1 MTMGRKLKYQ
11 TLPDKHT
18 WWRVADPA
26 WKDPLNPTYS
36 KETGGRWN
44 RPGSFPTLY
53 LNADKQTARCNVEA
67 FIGEA
72 PYEPEDL
79 REESA
84 PVLVGCQLPKSQVV
98 CDAFTNEGVRA
109 AGLPDTYPLDAEGS
123 VVEHEVCQDI
133 GMQVKEERRRGVHT
147 RCAKSS
153 DFGDLELAWFPA
165 SNRSKA
171 QKMEKFRFSVW
182 YWNR

>member
-1 MTMGRKLKYQ
+1 MNEELEYQ
-11 TLPDKHT
+11 RLPDKHT
-18 WWRVADPA
+18 WWRVADPV
-26 WKDPLNPTYS
+26 WKDPLNSMYS
-36 KETGGRWN
+36 KKTGGRWN
-44 RPGSFPTLY
+44 RPDGFPTLY
-53 LNADKQTARCNVEA
+53 LNGDKQTARCNVGA

-84 PVLVGCQLPKSQVV
+84 PILIGCQLPRNQDV
-98 CDAFTNEGVRA
+98 CDVFTDAGVRV

-123 VVEHEVCQDI
+123 IVEHEVCQDI
-133 GMQVKEERRRGVHT
+133 GTQVKSEKKRGVHA

-153 DFGDLELAWFPA
+153 NRGDLELAWFPA
-165 SNRSKA
+165 SSRSKA
-171 QKMEKFRFSVW
+171 QEMQKLRFSMW